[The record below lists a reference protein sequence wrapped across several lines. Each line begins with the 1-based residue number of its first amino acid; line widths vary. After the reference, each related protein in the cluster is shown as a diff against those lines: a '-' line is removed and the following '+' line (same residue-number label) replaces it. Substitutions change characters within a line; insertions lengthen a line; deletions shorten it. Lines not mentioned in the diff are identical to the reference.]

1 MRDRTPFLNAGP
13 KQGIHGEYLAA
24 KGDLDRLNRILE
36 ETNKRYEGALAAA
49 EHLSLLTKITDC
61 LFLVISFG
69 IARPPDRKT
78 EIENK
83 KRTIHQIYCPLIDK
97 ILKEISQLSLDFSQI
112 SEFERQYTANIKYGI
127 SRGGYPPNWEEISKE
142 VRERDGYR
150 CTHPG
155 CGETGLTLHVHHV
168 IPLSRGGSNAL
179 SNLLT
184 LCEKHHASKHMHMRR

>member
-1 MRDRTPFLNAGP
+1 LNEAP

-24 KGDLDRLNRILE
+24 KGDLERLNRILG
-36 ETNKRYEGALAAA
+36 ETNKRYENALAGA
-49 EHLSLLTKITDC
+49 EHLPLLTKLADC
-61 LFLVISFG
+61 LLLVISFG
-69 IARPPDRKT
+69 IARPIDRKT
-78 EIENK
+78 EIEKK

-97 ILKEISQLSLDFSQI
+97 IHKEISQLSLDFSQI

-127 SRGGYPPNWEEISKE
+127 GLGGYPTNWEEISKE

-150 CTHPG
+150 CTHAG
-155 CGETGLTLHVHHV
+155 CGETSLALHVHHV

-179 SNLLT
+179 SNLVT